1 MVDEQ
6 IRQRINELSKEE
18 EALYRD
24 AASGQLAPA
33 ELERLKVIKFELDQ
47 SWDLLHQREALRSA
61 GMDPDRARPRSI
73 DMVESYQQ

>member
-6 IRQRINELSKEE
+6 IRSRINLLSQEE
-18 EALYRD
+18 ETLYRD
-24 AASGQLAPA
+24 AATGQLAPA
-33 ELERLKVIKFELDQ
+33 ELERLRLIKLELDQ

-61 GMDPDRARPRSI
+61 GMDPDRARPRPI